1 MLIQQH
7 AGTVAGTCHRRPS
20 AAVGDDLICCPY
32 RAYWGYHR
40 HLAPRAQ
47 KLFDSLD
54 PQLQRHINEEK
65 VAMEKGGSGGGGDRP
80 ASSMGVRGHKKA
92 ASQDL
97 TESGKWPPGPVLEL

>member
-1 MLIQQH
+1 MLS
-7 AGTVAGTCHRRPS
+7 PF
-20 AAVGDDLICCPY
+20 L
-32 RAYWGYHR
+32 RAYWEYHG

-54 PQLQRHINEEK
+54 PQLQRHINDEK
-65 VAMEKGGSGGGGDRP
+65 VAMEKGSSGGAGDRP

-97 TESGKWPPGPVLEL
+97 TESGKWPPDLRY